1 MSISDISF
9 LNFVK
14 TPLILRFFSEVT
26 PSILHRYSIV
36 SPSFRWTND
45 GVTMDKR
52 WRNIRAWAGKEWI
65 KIKSKK
71 EKIKSGESRPLA
83 LKLIILFIFSFL
95 LYTFSALHSLLSG
108 QS

>member
-36 SPSFRWTND
+36 TL
-45 GVTMDKR
+45 
-52 WRNIRAWAGKEWI
+52 

-95 LYTFSALHSLLSG
+95 LYTFSALRSSLSG